1 MKQLTKIVVLALL
14 GLVFGQVALAAD
26 QGPKTLEELLQEV
39 KKARTAESR
48 INRQREARFRAA
60 RDRQAQ
66 LLAQA
71 KAEKKRLEARREALK
86 KMFDDNEKKIAQME
100 LDRDTKAGNL
110 GEMMGIVRQ
119 VSGQTAALVANSL
132 VSSQVKGRKEFLA
145 DLANSQS
152 LPEIDKLKK
161 LWVIMLTEMAKQGE
175 VVRFPTTVISTS
187 GISETREVVRVGAF
201 NIIDANSGE
210 YLYWD
215 AENQAVKALARQPE
229 SKYVDM
235 AKDFVR
241 QTNGVHALAMDP
253 SRGALLELLT
263 QKKSLWEQYQAG
275 GIVGYVITGL
285 FIFGVI
291 LTLIRL
297 IGLMSIGH
305 KVRAQMKSS
314 TPGNNPLGRIM
325 KVYLENKDA
334 DVENLEL
341 KLDEAILKETPKIEW
356 GIGIVKVLAALSP
369 MLGLLGTVTGMIGT
383 FQAITLFGT
392 GDPKMMAGGISTA
405 LVTTVLGLISA
416 IPLIFLHSLL
426 AGQSRSIIHI
436 LEEQS
441 AGLIAQHAEKES

>member
-1 MKQLTKIVVLALL
+1 M
-14 GLVFGQVALAAD
+14 
-26 QGPKTLEELLQEV
+26 
-39 KKARTAESR
+39 
-48 INRQREARFRAA
+48 
-60 RDRQAQ
+60 
-66 LLAQA
+66 A
-71 KAEKKRLEARREALK
+71 KA
-86 KMFDDNEKKIAQME
+86 
-100 LDRDTKAGNL
+100 
-110 GEMMGIVRQ
+110 
-119 VSGQTAALVANSL
+119 
-132 VSSQVKGRKEFLA
+132 
-145 DLANSQS
+145 
-152 LPEIDKLKK
+152 
-161 LWVIMLTEMAKQGE
+161 
-175 VVRFPTTVISTS
+175 
-187 GISETREVVRVGAF
+187 
-201 NIIDANSGE
+201 
-210 YLYWD
+210 
-215 AENQAVKALARQPE
+215 
-229 SKYVDM
+229 
-235 AKDFVR
+235 FVR
-241 QTNGVHALAMDP
+241 QTSGVHALGVDP
-253 SRGALLELLT
+253 SRGALLELLI

-297 IGLMSIGH
+297 FGLMSISRQ
-305 KVRAQMKSS
+305 VRAQMKSS